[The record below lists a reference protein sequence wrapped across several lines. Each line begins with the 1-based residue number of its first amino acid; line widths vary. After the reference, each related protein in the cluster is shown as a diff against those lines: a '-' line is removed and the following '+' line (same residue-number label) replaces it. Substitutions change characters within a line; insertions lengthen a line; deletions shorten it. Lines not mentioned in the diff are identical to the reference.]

1 MPRSGCY
8 TAALPDGPIPQTAFL
23 SRISRRQRVFL
34 TRTAVLERMSGPLC
48 EAVLEPSGPAV
59 TLAELARSN
68 MLLVPLDRHGGWYL
82 QLSEERGSSAPGASA
97 LTAAELRLLPLLS
110 THLSMPEIAGELFLS
125 RNTIKSQAISIYR
138 KLGAASRSQA
148 VTRSR
153 ELGLLEG

>member
-82 QLSEERGSSAPGASA
+82 QGIARVPCGDLDGGDESLEDGVSVGEEVGAHEDVALALCERSLVATARGD
-97 LTAAELRLLPLLS
+97 
-110 THLSMPEIAGELFLS
+110 
-125 RNTIKSQAISIYR
+125 
-138 KLGAASRSQA
+138 
-148 VTRSR
+148 
-153 ELGLLEG
+153 